1 MDRSTGSPRVGTN
14 AVLWSVVCREKA
26 SSTFGLRATRGDRLS
41 RCTEKV
47 SKTPL
52 SNSAKTLPVASAL
65 NGVPNPFDF
74 GTEPS
79 LWFSLTEEN
88 TMGKGKRVAIYVR
101 VSTDGQ
107 TTVNQQRELEAI
119 ADRHGWTVVEVFR
132 DHGISGKHDEDKRPA
147 LKRLLGGVH
156 RKDFDIVAAWSVDRL
171 GRSLQHLL
179 TFLAELKAKGV
190 DLYLHQQGVD
200 TSTPAGKA
208 LFQMLGV
215 FAEFERAM
223 IVERVQAGLRRAR
236 AQGKQLGRPRVAEKI
251 ERTIRVELAK
261 GRGIRA
267 VAEAVGVG
275 TGTVQRVK
283 AEATR

>member
-1 MDRSTGSPRVGTN
+1 MVFPHGG
-14 AVLWSVVCREKA
+14 
-26 SSTFGLRATRGDRLS
+26 
-41 RCTEKV
+41 
-47 SKTPL
+47 
-52 SNSAKTLPVASAL
+52 
-65 NGVPNPFDF
+65 
-74 GTEPS
+74 EP
-79 LWFSLTEEN
+79 
-88 TMGKGKRVAIYVR
+88 MGKGKRVAIYVR

-119 ADRHGWTVVEVFR
+119 AERHGWTVVEVFK
-132 DHGISGKHDEDKRPA
+132 DHGISGKYDEDKRPA
-147 LKRLLGGVH
+147 LKRLLNGVH
-156 RKDFDIVAAWSVDRL
+156 KKDFDIVAAWSVDRL

-179 TFLAELKAKGV
+179 GFLAELKAKSV

-223 IVERVQAGLRRAR
+223 IVERVQAGLRRAK

-267 VAEAVGVG
+267 VAETVGVG
-275 TGTVQRVK
+275 TGTVQRIK
-283 AEATR
+283 ADAAGAS